1 MSQSDWPEEGRRPDN
16 ADQAGRQPP
25 GAWDEPAAPP
35 PSGMSGGMKAC
46 LILVGVGGVCA
57 LLCCGVGGYFFYTAR
72 PKISNDAAD
81 IDAARDEIAKLNLP
95 AGFKP
100 KQMMK
105 TDNLIMPMIMVQ
117 YENPGHAELN
127 MMQMRLKF
135 GGKDAQKGMRQ
146 SAQQPNMPNMQALN
160 NAKSE
165 TKNIKIRGREY
176 PFNFTQGEDRATKK
190 PRHRIQG
197 QFDVENDG
205 MATIAID
212 FDDTYKDADFVK
224 MLESI
229 P

>member
-16 ADQAGRQPP
+16 ADHAGKEPT

-35 PSGMSGGMKAC
+35 SGMSGGMKTC
-46 LILVGVGGVCA
+46 LILAGVVGVCC
-57 LLCCGVGGYFFYTAR
+57 LLCCGVAGYIGYSGR
-72 PKISNDAAD
+72 PKISTDAAD
-81 IDAARDEIAKLNLP
+81 VDAARNEIAKLNLP

-105 TDNLIMPMIMVQ
+105 TDNFIMSMIMVQ
-117 YENPGHAELN
+117 YENPGHADLN
-127 MMQMRLKF
+127 MTQMRLKF

-146 SAQQPNMPNMQALN
+146 SAQQPNMPNMEALN

-165 TKNIKIRGREY
+165 TKTVKIRGRDY
-176 PFNFTQGEDRATKK
+176 TFNFTQGQGATKK

-205 MATIAID
+205 MATIVID

-224 MLESI
+224 MLENI